1 MVTFNPTD
9 HVYSTEE
16 GKQLISVT
24 QLLKKHGLAPSFEG
38 VPEAVLERAADRGT
52 AIHAEFEEII
62 KSKGDCVVISEE
74 ANWFKDAFYRQ
85 DEGEWDSELMV
96 WTEGDILAF
105 AGTIDIVRRK
115 PDGTVS
121 LFDIKTGKV
130 HSDAVAWQ
138 LSLYRYAYAQ
148 RTGTDID
155 SIDLFCIDAKPEETR
170 VITVVPVKTEEIRRL
185 LRFEADDIPYT
196 PGDVM
201 LSSASLAKVEEF
213 ETLLRAVDEHK
224 RQIMEEYETFQ
235 NQLMNAMLDNGVKTF
250 ETPSYKVTLVPSS
263 ISKGFDSERFKS
275 DHKDLYEEYRTKMT
289 AKNAY
294 LKVTEKKS

>member
-1 MVTFNPTD
+1 MVKFNPID

-38 VPEAVLERAADRGT
+38 VPEAVLDRAAERGT
-52 AIHAEFEEII
+52 AIHSEFEEVI

-155 SIDLFCIDAKPEETR
+155 SIDLYCIDAKPEESR

-213 ETLLRAVDEHK
+213 EGLLRAIDEQRK
-224 RQIMEEYETFQ
+224 EIAEKYESFQ
-235 NQLMNAMLDNGVKTF
+235 NQLMNAMLDNGVKAF
-250 ETPSYKVTLVPSS
+250 ETPRFKVTLVPSTITKS
-263 ISKGFDSERFKS
+263 FDSVKFKA
-275 DHKDLYEEYRTKMT
+275 DHKDLYEAYQTKMT
-289 AKNAY
+289 PRKAY